1 MATSCNFSQNEHILF
16 EKESKNCSSN
26 FKHQREIQNYLNKFQ
41 EALFKKDKTEISN
54 LLEDSGEFD
63 IQNEINKTIIAGKET
78 FLKWFLP
85 ILDSTQIN
93 SIKIDHCLFC
103 KIGNPVL
110 LINHGSIP
118 KKINSIT
125 EKERTGLMLEF
136 AKEKIIGITFC
147 YTFFKNENQTTFEQN
162 INKIRKLEDQGISK
176 KDAFLLVLGIEF
188 SEDLFQI
195 N

>member
-16 EKESKNCSSN
+16 EKESKNCSSY

-63 IQNEINKTIIAGKET
+63 IQNEINETIIAGKET

-93 SIKIDHCLFC
+93 SIEIDHCLFC
-103 KIGNPVL
+103 KIGSPVV
-110 LINHGSIP
+110 LINAGNFPRRIKSHSEF
-118 KKINSIT
+118 
-125 EKERTGLMLEF
+125 EKSGLMLEF
-136 AKEKIIGITFC
+136 TEEKISGITFC
-147 YTFFKNENQTTFEQN
+147 NTFLKRTNKSLFEIN
-162 INKIRKLEDQGISK
+162 IEKIIDLKKQGISQK
-176 KDAFLLVLGIEF
+176 EAFNKILGY
-188 SEDLFQI
+188 DI
-195 N
+195 NDSIF